1 MTAAELLGR
10 VTAEVSEA
18 IEGMFNNFLGG
29 VMGTIQ
35 KEKGI
40 KERRLLKKQVI
51 DMIELTHVS
60 AQRLY
65 VDFDRKLE
73 WSNRVDSIFNE
84 GKNRDEGIEI
94 QEVDEIYQSAEDQ
107 CMEEYQL
114 VSGQEEVEVIV
125 EVTGM
130 EKHQVEVQEVG
141 GMDYMED

>member
-1 MTAAELLGR
+1 MTAAEFLGR

-73 WSNRVDSIFNE
+73 WSNRLDSIFNE
-84 GKNRDEGIEI
+84 EE
-94 QEVDEIYQSAEDQ
+94 
-107 CMEEYQL
+107 MEERQ
-114 VSGQEEVEVIV
+114 I
-125 EVTGM
+125 
-130 EKHQVEVQEVG
+130 EKKIEMKRQRFRRFRRWMRCTSLRRIDV
-141 GMDYMED
+141 